1 MQNLPC
7 EVVRDLL
14 PSYVDGL
21 TSQTTTA
28 LVEAHLDTCPDCR
41 AALAVMREPD
51 GRAVSENDQKEL
63 DFLKKNKRRNRRIA
77 FASILAALALLT
89 GLLGARLYVTGDKLG
104 GESVYART
112 EVEGEHLE
120 LTCACMDS
128 LHAVSNLRFSEKDG
142 VVTATARSVLPS
154 FLHRGDSRGEY
165 TASAPIREVRFNDRI
180 LWSNG
185 KTISAVTSR
194 LYNSAHDY
202 VGDMPANRESAD
214 ALGLTT
220 RLGSFT
226 NELDTEN
233 TPYVWHINLEQ
244 SVFSGDPEGYS
255 NELKHLGYALLAVVG
270 NLDEVR
276 FEYTCTAEEDP
287 DSQSISFQ
295 TDFVSVTSAEATAWF
310 GQDIKA
316 CARDI
321 SLLEDLLSQAGLTSI

>member
-1 MQNLPC
+1 MNLPC
-7 EVVRDLL
+7 EIVRDLL
-14 PSYVDGL
+14 PSYADGL
-21 TSQTTTA
+21 TCETTNDA
-28 LVEAHLDTCPDCR
+28 LRAHLDGCAACR
-41 AALAVMREPD
+41 DALSAMRAPEAAPLPEPD
-51 GRAVSENDQKEL
+51 RREL
-63 DFLKKNKRRNRRIA
+63 DFLKKTRRRNRRIVL
-77 FASILAALALLT
+77 SSLLAALALAV
-89 GLLGARLYVTGDKLG
+89 GLLAIRVFVVGGSIYLDALAARASVDGQQVTLDVA
-104 GESVYART
+104 STDSARAIT
-112 EVEGEHLE
+112 N
-120 LTCACMDS
+120 
-128 LHAVSNLRFSEKDG
+128 VSFREEDG
-142 VVTATARSVLPS
+142 VVTATVRAGLVS